1 MFNKHILL
9 SYLKYSNKAIKTSI
23 SKQKTFYNF
32 NIKRNFDQF
41 KERPKR
47 HFILLYKFI
56 EDMHYKRVPFR
67 EDHQKLIEQY
77 EQQGSVIIG
86 GKFKF

>member
-1 MFNKHILL
+1 MLNKNILF
-9 SYLKYSNKAIKTSI
+9 SSLKYSNSAIITSTRNI
-23 SKQKTFYNF
+23 LYNF
-32 NIKRNFDQF
+32 NYKKNFDQF

-86 GKFKF
+86 GKF